1 MKQMRL
7 LLTLTILFFTI
18 SASSKVIES
27 IVAIVNDDIIT
38 HTDTL
43 KYKKK
48 LKSNQFL
55 DDTLVVNPSE
65 LLENPKR
72 LIKHMVDEKLMDTE
86 VKKQNLNVTEER
98 IEQEVQ
104 KIARSNRV
112 SKRQLLQALKRENI
126 PFQDY
131 KQFLKTKLERQALI
145 ERVIIPYI
153 QISEEDIANYY
164 YTRLQKG
171 HSKKAPQFEYNIH
184 HILFSWASRRQKD
197 IQMAQSQANK
207 AHALLK
213 SGTNFDNLAQQ
224 YNKDKNPLISGG
236 SLGTFKSNELL
247 TSFNVAI
254 QNLKAGQFSQVVK
267 GHNGFHILKVTTKRL
282 IEDPGLTQRKSEIHN
297 ALYQEAFRKRLSL
310 WLDQKRH
317 QSFIKIN
324 SRS

>member
-1 MKQMRL
+1 MKL
-7 LLTLTILFFTI
+7 LLTLTFLFFLTT

-38 HTDTL
+38 HTNTL
-43 KYKKK
+43 EYKKK
-48 LKSNQFL
+48 LRGNQFL

-65 LLENPKR
+65 LLENPKM
-72 LIKHMVDEKLMDTE
+72 LITHMVDEKLMDTE
-86 VKKQNLNVTEER
+86 VKKQNLSVTEER

-126 PFQDY
+126 SFQDY

-153 QISEEDIANYY
+153 QISDEDIANYY

-171 HSKKAPQFEYNIH
+171 NSKKAPQFKYNIH
-184 HILFSWASRRQKD
+184 HILFSWGSREQKD

-207 AHALLK
+207 AHSLLK
-213 SGTNFDNLAQQ
+213 SGTNFESLTEK

-236 SLGTFKSNELL
+236 SLGTFKSNELMV
-247 TSFNVAI
+247 SFNAAV
-254 QNLKAGQFSQVVK
+254 QSLKIGQFSQIVK
-267 GHNGFHILKVTTKRL
+267 GHNGFHVLRLTNKILIENPNLTKRR
-282 IEDPGLTQRKSEIHN
+282 PEIHN